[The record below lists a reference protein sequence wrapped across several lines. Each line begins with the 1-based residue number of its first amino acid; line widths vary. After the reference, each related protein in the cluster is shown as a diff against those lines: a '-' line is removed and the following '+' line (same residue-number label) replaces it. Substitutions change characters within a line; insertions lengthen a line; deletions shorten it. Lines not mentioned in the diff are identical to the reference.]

1 MPDKKFASVLL
12 IGNVDY
18 IKKNPTTMSNF
29 LSSHHATVLW
39 INENPIETRT
49 IFNNFLNSH
58 LGQSLSDDVV
68 DIALSNLVITA
79 DPLPD
84 SVHSFAKKADA
95 LGYLGRNGYDLSEIF
110 YYNSNFN
117 EEQEHK

>member
-1 MPDKKFASVLL
+1 MK
-12 IGNVDY
+12 
-18 IKKNPTTMSNF
+18 
-29 LSSHHATVLW
+29 SHNETVIW
-39 INENPIETRT
+39 INTNPIETRNV
-49 IFNNFLNSH
+49 FNNFLDSH

-95 LGYLGRNGYDLSEIF
+95 LGYLGRNGYNLSEIF
-110 YYNSNFN
+110 YHDSNSI
-117 EEQEHK
+117 EEART